1 MTAEQTKRANR
12 TVFPILSI
20 IMGYLALILILY
32 VATTK
37 GKPMGGT
44 IAQIIVSLAAL
55 GVSIAVYVTKKDTM
69 LCTRVMLAS
78 ASLAFAVLE
87 ILSESATSF
96 AFAYPILIAAMAF
109 LSVRIIVL
117 GNVVILSSTILRLIL
132 RYGSSTKDEQNDLFV
147 AIFISALACYA
158 SIRIVK
164 LLIKNH
170 EENVAAIVEGA
181 KQQEEAT
188 QKMVNVADNISVLF
202 GDAMQMIERLNESIG
217 SSNFAMN
224 NIVDSTESTAVSI
237 QQQASMCAGIQ
248 QQTDIAEKETG
259 AMLAASREADE
270 SVSQGSVMV
279 KELREQAENVEQAG
293 NNTVEAIESLTKK
306 VAAVENFV
314 GTILTISSQTNLL
327 ALNASIEAARA
338 GEAGRGFAVVADEI
352 RQLSEQ
358 TKNAS
363 QHITSII
370 AELNEDTR
378 RANESIHQS
387 VDSVKLQTEL
397 IDKTKDKFELIRE
410 GMKKLA
416 GNIETTEK
424 VIHEI
429 LKSTGV
435 ISENI
440 TSLSASSEE
449 VAAASTE
456 GLRFSEATVA
466 DMVQCKEIL
475 EKIYALSRQLQ

>member
-12 TVFPILSI
+12 TVFPVLAIIL
-20 IMGYLALILILY
+20 GYLALILILY

-37 GKPMGGT
+37 GKPMVGM

-55 GVSIAVYVTKKDTM
+55 GVSTGIYVTKKDTL

-78 ASLAFAVLE
+78 ASIAFVVLE
-87 ILSESATSF
+87 IMSGSATSF

-109 LSVRIIVL
+109 LSVRIVVL
-117 GNVVILSSTILRLIL
+117 GNVVILSSTVLRLIL

-147 AIFISALACYA
+147 AIFISALACFA

-170 EENVAAIVEGA
+170 EENMAAIVEGA
-181 KQQEEAT
+181 KQQEEAA
-188 QKMVNVADNISVLF
+188 QKMVHVADNISVLF
-202 GDAMQMIERLNESIG
+202 GDAMQMIARLNENIG

-237 QQQASMCAGIQ
+237 QQQATMCAGIQ

-259 AMLAASREADE
+259 AMLAASKEADE
-270 SVSQGSVMV
+270 SVSQGAAMV

-293 NNTVEAIESLTKK
+293 NSTVEVIGSLTKK
-306 VAAVENFV
+306 VAEVESFV
-314 GTILTISSQTNLL
+314 GTILSISSQTNLL

-338 GEAGRGFAVVADEI
+338 GEAGRGFAVVAEEI

-363 QHITSII
+363 QHITGII

-387 VDSVKLQTEL
+387 VASVKVQNEL
-397 IDKTKDKFELIRE
+397 IDKTRAKFEVIRE
-410 GMKKLA
+410 SMKKLA

-424 VIHEI
+424 VITEI

-456 GLRFSEATVA
+456 GLRFSEATVE
-466 DMVQCKEIL
+466 DMAQCKETL